1 MQTDGTD
8 VIVWLSGTGI
18 KGWNW
23 IDNHF
28 GLCESICSNVTFQI
42 SSSYRRKKSWT
53 NRPEYRTLRYTGNDF
68 AMVSISIIY
77 LHIFFPILKVIINQF
92 WILSLNF
99 AYAANLAK
107 SGLEESSRRIQK
119 GPLKLHPPLNSCLI
133 TLHSFNQWIRIS

>member
-1 MQTDGTD
+1 MQNSQENTCAR
-8 VIVWLSGTGI
+8 VSFII
-18 KGWNW
+18 KLQAFRKIHKKTPVQGLFYNKVAGRWNWRDRLVVWNW

-42 SSSYRRKKSWT
+42 SLSYRRKKSWT
-53 NRPEYRTLRYTGNDF
+53 NRPEYRTLRYTENDF
-68 AMVSISIIY
+68 VMVSISIIY

-107 SGLEESSRRIQK
+107 AKSWGR
-119 GPLKLHPPLNSCLI
+119 
-133 TLHSFNQWIRIS
+133 